1 ENHLRAHFPFALK
14 ASPAL
19 AELRTAC
26 IGDFALLN
34 PGAAW
39 PNKRWPPESFAS
51 VAHWIHAAYGWTPVV
66 LWGPGEESIADA
78 IVAASRGVAV
88 RAPKTT
94 FNDLL
99 VMAGEAK
106 LFLSGDTGPLH
117 LACAMGA
124 PVVAVFG

>member
-1 ENHLRAHFPFALK
+1 PFLFFF
-14 ASPAL
+14 SSRRRHTRFSRDWSSDVCSSDL
-19 AELRTAC
+19 G

-78 IVAASRGVAV
+78 IVRSEERRVGKSGDVGGRGVDEDKE
-88 RAPKTT
+88 RARK
-94 FNDLL
+94 
-99 VMAGEAK
+99 
-106 LFLSGDTGPLH
+106 
-117 LACAMGA
+117 
-124 PVVAVFG
+124 